1 MEYPQLN
8 SKEGATDRTPIV
20 GEYLVGISV
29 DFGQAFKKGSTDNN
43 NSGHQLVNISPALL
57 QVRNLQVGA
66 FYFPGENLHLIDFQ
80 SQKLVQHTTNS
91 GKSTNYQLPFT
102 KLLSTDLVINV
113 IIDKSCLV
121 IQVLKCFLPE
131 IERTCQVIVI
141 ENI

>member
-1 MEYPQLN
+1 MEYLASPQLN

-80 SQKLVQHTTNS
+80 SQKISTTHHIV
-91 GKSTNYQLPFT
+91 GRVPITNYHLPSSYQLI
-102 KLLSTDLVINV
+102 L
-113 IIDKSCLV
+113 
-121 IQVLKCFLPE
+121 
-131 IERTCQVIVI
+131 
-141 ENI
+141 